1 MVSRIGRPRQAG
13 STTGGAGTTSKSRAS
28 GKGGGGKGGGGNPW
42 PRRLI
47 RTGKIGGVVLAVLVV
62 LFGVGWVITP
72 SVGQAPEIV
81 LQQAIAYHISYP
93 GAPVPQNFARA
104 LIATEDHRFA
114 SEPGVDPFAVA
125 RVAEAKITGRQD
137 QGGATIEQQLAKMLY
152 TPGHSAGMMTELE
165 QVILAFKLNMSY
177 SKTQILQM
185 YSEVAYYGH
194 GFYGLQTASCG
205 YFGVQPSRLSVGQAA
220 MLAGAVNAPSV
231 DDPILHPAAARAR
244 LEHVISRMVAVGYL
258 TVPQAA
264 HVLNTPL
271 GLVSVPGCR

>member
-1 MVSRIGRPRQAG
+1 MVLRIGRGRQAG
-13 STTGGAGTTSKSRAS
+13 SSAPKASGTSK
-28 GKGGGGKGGGGNPW
+28 KKQPNPW
-42 PRRLI
+42 RGRLI
-47 RTGKIGGVVLAVLVV
+47 KTGKIGGAVLAVVV
-62 LFGVGWVITP
+62 LLFGIGWAITP
-72 SVGQAPEIV
+72 SASQAPEIV
-81 LQQAIAYHISYP
+81 LSQATGNHIGYP
-93 GAPVPQNFARA
+93 GAPVPQNFSRA
-104 LIATEDHRFA
+104 LIATEDHRFT
-114 SEPGVDPFAVA
+114 SEPGVDPFAVL
-125 RVAEAKITGRQD
+125 RVMWSKVMGRRD

-152 TPGHSAGMMTELE
+152 TPGHSSGVMTELE
-165 QVILAFKLNMSY
+165 QVMLAFKLNFTF

-194 GFYGLQTASCG
+194 GFYGLEAASCG

-264 HVLNTPL
+264 RVLNAPL
-271 GLVSVPGCR
+271 GLISVPGCR